1 METFVVRVWRST
13 VSDGGPP
20 ADPRGALRG
29 LVQHLGSGRSIAF
42 RSGNELMEVML
53 GQLAGGDALTPG
65 PGPQSGTERGFPGG
79 GDPELA

>member
-1 METFVVRVWRST
+1 
-13 VSDGGPP
+13 
-20 ADPRGALRG
+20 
-29 LVQHLGSGRSIAF
+29 
-42 RSGNELMEVML
+42 MEVML